1 MSEELRIFLF
11 VMGVIVSIE
20 LACGVLIVMRAFLA
34 WAFGPMQTRIV
45 NTEVVRMHRPATLS
59 ESMGLEPVRPEPVR
73 AEPVLSEPVRAEP
86 VGPAVSVR
94 VEVGGEV
101 AVQIDVRSDK
111 KPCVEP
117 QADVKGV
124 VEDDTWSDF

>member
-1 MSEELRIFLF
+1 MSEELGYFLF

-59 ESMGLEPVRPEPVR
+59 EPIGSEPVSSEPVK

-94 VEVGGEV
+94 VEVGGDV
-101 AVQIDVRSDK
+101 AVQIDVRPDK
-111 KPCVEP
+111 KPQVEAKDMTP
-117 QADVKGV
+117 
-124 VEDDTWSDF
+124 DDTWSDF

>member
-45 NTEVVRMHRPATLS
+45 NTEVVRMHRPAALS
-59 ESMGLEPVRPEPVR
+59 EPVSSEPVRPEPVR
-73 AEPVLSEPVRAEP
+73 AEPVRAEP

-94 VEVGGEV
+94 VEVGDEV
-101 AVQIDVRSDK
+101 AVQIDVGSSK
-111 KPCVEP
+111 KSCVEP
-117 QADVKGV
+117 QADVRDV
-124 VEDDTWSDF
+124 TQDDTWSDF

>member
-1 MSEELRIFLF
+1 MSEELGYFLF

-20 LACGVLIVMRAFLA
+20 LAFGVLIVMRAFLA

-59 ESMGLEPVRPEPVR
+59 EPMGSEPVSSEPVR
-73 AEPVLSEPVRAEP
+73 AEPVRAEP

-94 VEVGGEV
+94 VEVGDEV
-101 AVQIDVRSDK
+101 AVQIDVGSSK
-111 KPCVEP
+111 KSCVEP
-117 QADVKGV
+117 QADVRDV
-124 VEDDTWSDF
+124 TQDDTWSDF